1 MGMKGRNISQYINI
15 FQFVVRLSAK
25 SVDLVIEMKLGT
37 RPGDKILVT
46 DFDMKLDL
54 DNINLELECLFPK
67 NGQCCPGKYL
77 KSCTSSLAKVV
88 LRYVKYSFMN
98 IIGM

>member
-46 DFDMKLDL
+46 DVDMKLDL
-54 DNINLELECLFPK
+54 DDINLFPK